1 MSKEVM
7 DAFIEKVANDE
18 IFRADLIANPAEVL
32 AQWDLDKEEL
42 DSIKHTNAWAWL
54 RELWSAPSD
63 W

>member
-18 IFRADLIANPAEVL
+18 IVRADLIANPAEVL
-32 AQWDLDKEEL
+32 ARWDLNEEEL
-42 DSIKHTNAWAWL
+42 FSVKHANAWARL
-54 RELWSAPSD
+54 RELWSAPPN